1 MHYYSIFKYFT
12 WLEYT
17 TYIRDIVV
25 ILKPRSWS
33 SVNRRTL
40 KGPCLD
46 SWSSRITRTGW
57 PNRVL
62 NVSHHIC
69 PGVQNFFF
77 IKSWFFPC
85 EACKT
90 ILYIYIQHFFQILT
104 KRESLMLK
112 AIFHRT
118 HKLELWYGV
127 SCYVPLEGTF
137 NDDFT

>member
-1 MHYYSIFKYFT
+1 MTRVY
-12 WLEYT
+12 
-17 TYIRDIVV
+17 YIRDIVV

-69 PGVQNFFF
+69 PGVQNFFSKKVDF
-77 IKSWFFPC
+77 INLRHAEPSSKYVSI
-85 EACKT
+85 T
-90 ILYIYIQHFFQILT
+90 HFFQILT
-104 KRESLMLK
+104 KCESLILK